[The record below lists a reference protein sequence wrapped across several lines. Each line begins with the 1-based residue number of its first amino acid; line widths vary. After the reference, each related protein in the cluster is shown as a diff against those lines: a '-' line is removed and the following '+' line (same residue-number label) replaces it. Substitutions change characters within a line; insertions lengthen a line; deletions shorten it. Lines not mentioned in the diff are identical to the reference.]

1 MVKHFALQ
9 SRPRRPRF
17 SSGCRE
23 KIFDKICPITQ
34 KNCSENC
41 AWLHLKAQNTR
52 ECILYFIAHH
62 IKPLD

>member
-9 SRPRRPRF
+9 SRLRRPRF

-23 KIFDKICPITQ
+23 RIFDKICPITQ

-52 ECILYFIAHH
+52 ECILYFIAHQ
-62 IKPLD
+62 IKPMD